1 MLRRVAP
8 HPLHAESMYP
18 RLHQHQRRMTTQY
31 RRRLV
36 QTLRQANIPLVL
48 TRSEDDSSASTE
60 SAMLSSYASCYH
72 LELLCFEN

>member
-1 MLRRVAP
+1 
-8 HPLHAESMYP
+8 
-18 RLHQHQRRMTTQY
+18 MTTQY